1 MASPP
6 SQPPQGAA
14 SADPSENF
22 DHVSVWSHDCLPSE
36 YLANDSTE
44 GCDTPNS
51 SDFTPTKRFQF
62 RPHLTVNVYNTRG
75 GGSSSGASDAS
86 TIHAE
91 RSTERDEVLTKLES
105 QLAALSR
112 RVDEL
117 SQEQEPSLVVIDS
130 GTWSTI
136 KVRSWE
142 NPQVHTKGRVSFSKD
157 FKTAPTVSVSI
168 SAADVSK
175 DANFRVKVYA
185 TAVDAT
191 GFTAHAD
198 SWSNTKI
205 YSCEISWI
213 AIGS

>member
-1 MASPP
+1 MPSPP

-14 SADPSENF
+14 SADPSEDF
-22 DHVSVWSHDCLPSE
+22 DHVSIGSHDCLPSE

-44 GCDTPNS
+44 GCDTPSS

-62 RPHLTVNVYNTRG
+62 RPHLTVNVYNTGG

-91 RSTERDEVLTKLES
+91 RSTERDEVITKLKS

-117 SQEQEPSLVVIDS
+117 SQEQKPSPVVIDS

-198 SWSNTKI
+198 SWANTKMH
-205 YSCEISWI
+205 SCQISWI

>member
-1 MASPP
+1 MSSPP
-6 SQPPQGAA
+6 SQPPQGAT
-14 SADPSENF
+14 SAHPSEDF
-22 DHVSVWSHDCLPSE
+22 DHVSVGSHDYLPSE

-44 GCDTPNS
+44 GWDTPSS
-51 SDFTPTKRFQF
+51 SDFTPTKQFQF
-62 RPHLTVNVYNTRG
+62 RPNLTVNVYNTGG

-86 TIHAE
+86 TINAQ
-91 RSTERDEVLTKLES
+91 RSTERDEVLTKLKS

-117 SQEQEPSLVVIDS
+117 SQEQEPSPAVIDS

-136 KVRSWE
+136 TVRSWE
-142 NPQVHTKGRVSFSKD
+142 NPQVHTEGRVSFSKD